1 MATVIAVAA
10 LDMSAMDF
18 ADFYSAKKYAYT
30 SKTVKIDYTNGYED
44 RFDGSFGVNIFT
56 KSISG
61 TATTYSG
68 YNWKTSTLLWSIS
81 GLKLSA
87 SSVFNAAKTASL
99 SDDHAVIA
107 NAFAGADTLKGSSFD
122 DYLKGFAGDDY
133 LKGAAGDDK
142 LDGGDGS
149 HDTADYADKTVA
161 VEVKLNGATWVGVK
175 VNGIAEDT
183 IRNIENVFGGSGN
196 DLLTGDSLANSI
208 KGNAGADLLVGSG
221 GGDTLNGGAGNDTL
235 IGGTG
240 RDLLTGGAD
249 SDVFKF
255 VSVGGSG
262 TTATTRD
269 VVTDFVHGTD
279 KIDLSAIDATT
290 AIGDQAFILNAKG
303 SATTAVAQGHIG
315 WYTIDKAGTVNDQTI
330 LRINTDADST
340 IERTIVLNG
349 LNKLTSLV
357 FIL

>member
-1 MATVIAVAA
+1 MATVIANVA
-10 LDMSAMDF
+10 LDMGAMDF
-18 ADFYSAKKYAYT
+18 ADFYSAKKYSYT
-30 SKTVKIDYTNGYED
+30 SKTVKIDYSSGYQD

-61 TATTYSG
+61 TATSYSG

-81 GLKLSA
+81 GLKPSA
-87 SSVFNAAKTASL
+87 ASVFNAAKTASL

-107 NAFAGADTLKGSSFD
+107 NAFAGADTIKGSSLA
-122 DYLKGFAGDDY
+122 DYLKGFAGDD
-133 LKGAAGDDK
+133 LLRGGDGADR
-142 LDGGDGS
+142 LDGGAGS
-149 HDTADYADKTVA
+149 HDTADYADKSTA
-161 VEVKLNGATWVGVK
+161 VQVTLNGATWVGVK

-183 IRNIENVFGGSGN
+183 IRNIENAFGGSGN
-196 DLLTGDSLANSI
+196 DILTGDSLANSL
-208 KGNAGADLLVGSG
+208 KGNAGADMLVGG
-221 GGDTLNGGAGNDTL
+221 GGADTLSGGAGNDTL

-269 VVTDFVHGTD
+269 IITDFVHGTD

-303 SATTAVAQGHIG
+303 SASTAVAQGDIG

-330 LRINTDADST
+330 LKINTDGDST
-340 IERTIVLNG
+340 IEMTIQLKG
-349 LNKLTSLV
+349 LIALTSSD

>member
-1 MATVIAVAA
+1 MATVIANVA
-10 LDMSAMDF
+10 LDMGAMDF
-18 ADFYSAKKYAYT
+18 ADFYSAKKYSYT
-30 SKTVKIDYTNGYED
+30 SKTVKIDYSSGYQD

-61 TATTYSG
+61 TATSYSG

-87 SSVFNAAKTASL
+87 ASVFDAAKTASL

-107 NAFAGADTLKGSSFD
+107 KAFAGADTVTGSSLA
-122 DYLKGFAGDDY
+122 DYLKGFAGDDL
-133 LKGAAGDDK
+133 LKGRGGADR
-142 LDGGDGS
+142 LDGGAGS
-149 HDTADYADKTVA
+149 HDTADYADKSAA
-161 VEVKLNGATWVGVK
+161 VQVTLNGATWVVVK

-183 IRNIENVFGGSGN
+183 IRNIENAFGGSGN
-196 DLLTGDSLANSI
+196 DILTGDGLANSL
-208 KGNAGADLLVGSG
+208 KGNAGADKLVGG
-221 GGDTLNGGAGNDTL
+221 GGADTLNGGAGNDTL
-235 IGGTG
+235 IGGGG
-240 RDLLTGGAD
+240 RDSLTGGAD

-255 VSVGGSG
+255 TSVGASG

-269 VVTDFVHGTD
+269 IITDFVHGTD
-279 KIDLSAIDATT
+279 KIDLSAIDATV
-290 AIGDQAFILNAKG
+290 AAGDQAFILNAKG
-303 SATTAVAQGHIG
+303 SASTAVAQGHIG

-340 IERTIVLNG
+340 IEMTIQLNG
-349 LNKLTSLV
+349 LIKLTASD